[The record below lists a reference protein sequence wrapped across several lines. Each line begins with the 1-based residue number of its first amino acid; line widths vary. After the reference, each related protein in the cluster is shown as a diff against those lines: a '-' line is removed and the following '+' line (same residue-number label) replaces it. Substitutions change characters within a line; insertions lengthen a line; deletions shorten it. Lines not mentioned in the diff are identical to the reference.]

1 MKRVEVS
8 IYIVAVAT
16 LSCKQGVSR
25 DVTSQDGMR
34 VVSSKTY
41 IPTNPEVSNVIKP
54 SKSKKKKIL
63 IPAMSEVSKP
73 SDADIKRDKAYI
85 EFKQIIDEYKKQL
98 EIEFNKVTVNKS
110 VDDLIKSLSEYNT
123 QSQWNYIYTS
133 LEHDENVIE
142 NLRVILDKLSN
153 LVEEESDEEESDE
166 EESDEENKSFFTRTF
181 SNFFFSKTNSSG
193 PDDTV
198 PKSSVDK
205 NLEHEVLIDD
215 LLSNL
220 FNLTDLIHKIL
231 HKWSDEKNLVKFQS
245 AEEIANKSDQ
255 LKTIMQARNTAISKI
270 KAQIVLAAKNVDDEE
285 KLVEELEKITDNGE
299 ANSAFKYVEE
309 SATKD
314 WAVTSY

>member
-1 MKRVEVS
+1 MKRVNVR

-25 DVTSQDGMR
+25 NVISQDGMR

-41 IPTNPEVSNVIKP
+41 IPTNPDVPKVIKP
-54 SKSKKKKIL
+54 SKSKQKIL
-63 IPAMSEVSKP
+63 IPTIPGVKKTFDS
-73 SDADIKRDKAYI
+73 DIKRDKAYV
-85 EFKQIIDEYKKQL
+85 EFKQIINEYKKQL
-98 EIEFNKVTVNKS
+98 EIELNKVTANKS

-133 LEHDENVIE
+133 LEHDESVIE

-153 LVEEESDEEESDE
+153 PVEEESDEKEPDE
-166 EESDEENKSFFTRTF
+166 EEPDEENKGFFTRTF
-181 SNFFFSKTNSSG
+181 TNFFFSKTNSSG

-198 PKSSVDK
+198 SKSSVDR
-205 NLEHEVLIDD
+205 NLEHEVLVDD

-245 AEEIANKSDQ
+245 AEELAEKSAQ

-270 KAQIVLAAKNVDDEE
+270 KAQIVSAAKNIDDEE
-285 KLVEELEKITDNGE
+285 KLVKELEKITEDGE
-299 ANSAFKYVEE
+299 ANSALKDVES
-309 SATKD
+309 SAAKD
-314 WAVTSY
+314 WTVTSY